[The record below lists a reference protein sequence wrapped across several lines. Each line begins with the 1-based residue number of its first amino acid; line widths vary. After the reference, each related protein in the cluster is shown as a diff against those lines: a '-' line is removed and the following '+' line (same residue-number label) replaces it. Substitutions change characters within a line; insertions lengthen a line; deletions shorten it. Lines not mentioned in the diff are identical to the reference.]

1 MMAAT
6 KKEETVKFAL
16 FRDDDRYKAPLFVG
30 VNGRSYLI
38 KRGKEV
44 ELPKSVYEVIMN
56 AMDQTRVTEEVME
69 NAKQVE
75 LIQG

>member
-1 MMAAT
+1 M
-6 KKEETVKFAL
+6 KWL

-44 ELPKSVYEVIMN
+44 EIPKSVYEVIMN
-56 AMDQTRVTEEVME
+56 SMDQTRVTEEAME

>member
-1 MMAAT
+1 MAAA
-6 KKEETVKFAL
+6 KKEEMVKYAL

-38 KRGKEV
+38 ERGKEV
-44 ELPKSVYEVIMN
+44 DIPKSVYEVIKN
-56 AMDQTRVTEEVME
+56 SMDQTRATEKAME

>member
-1 MMAAT
+1 MATT

-38 KRGKEV
+38 ERGKEV

-56 AMDQTRVTEEVME
+56 SMDQTRVTEEVME

>member
-1 MMAAT
+1 MAAT

-56 AMDQTRVTEEVME
+56 SMDQTRVTEEVME

>member
-1 MMAAT
+1 MAAT

-56 AMDQTRVTEEVME
+56 SMDQTRVTEEAME

>member
-1 MMAAT
+1 MAAT

-44 ELPKSVYEVIMN
+44 EIPKSVYEVIMN
-56 AMDQTRVTEEVME
+56 SMDQTRVTEEAME

>member
-1 MMAAT
+1 MAAT

-38 KRGKEV
+38 ERGKEV

>member
-1 MMAAT
+1 MAAT
-6 KKEETVKFAL
+6 NKEETVKFAL

-44 ELPKSVYEVIMN
+44 EIPKSVYEVIMN
-56 AMDQTRVTEEVME
+56 SMDQTRVTEEVME

>member
-1 MMAAT
+1 MAAT
-6 KKEETVKFAL
+6 KKEETVKFTL
-16 FRDDDRYKAPLFVG
+16 FRDDDRYKGPLFVG

-38 KRGKEV
+38 ARGKEV
-44 ELPKSVYEVIMN
+44 EIPKSVYEVIKNSME
-56 AMDQTRVTEEVME
+56 QKRVTEETME

>member
-6 KKEETVKFAL
+6 KKEETVKFTL

-44 ELPKSVYEVIMN
+44 EIPKSVYEVIMN
-56 AMDQTRVTEEVME
+56 SMDQTRVTEEAME

>member
-1 MMAAT
+1 MAAT
-6 KKEETVKFAL
+6 NKEETVKFAL

-56 AMDQTRVTEEVME
+56 SMDQTRVTEEAME

>member
-1 MMAAT
+1 MAAT

>member
-6 KKEETVKFAL
+6 NKEETVKFAL

-56 AMDQTRVTEEVME
+56 SMDQTRVTEEVME

>member
-1 MMAAT
+1 MATT

-38 KRGKEV
+38 ERGKEV

-56 AMDQTRVTEEVME
+56 SMDQTRVTEEAIE

>member
-1 MMAAT
+1 MAAT
-6 KKEETVKFAL
+6 KKEETVKFTL

-44 ELPKSVYEVIMN
+44 EIPKSVYEVIMN
-56 AMDQTRVTEEVME
+56 SMDQTRVTEEAME

>member
-1 MMAAT
+1 MEAK

-38 KRGKEV
+38 ERGKEV

-56 AMDQTRVTEEVME
+56 SMDQTRVTEEAME

>member
-1 MMAAT
+1 MEAT

-38 KRGKEV
+38 ERGKEV
-44 ELPKSVYEVIMN
+44 EIPKSVYEVIMN
-56 AMDQTRVTEEVME
+56 SMDQTRVTEEAME

>member
-1 MMAAT
+1 MEAT

>member
-1 MMAAT
+1 M
-6 KKEETVKFAL
+6 
-16 FRDDDRYKAPLFVG
+16 
-30 VNGRSYLI
+30 NGRSYLI

-56 AMDQTRVTEEVME
+56 SMDQTRVTEEAME

>member
-1 MMAAT
+1 MAAT
-6 KKEETVKFAL
+6 NKEETVKFAL

-56 AMDQTRVTEEVME
+56 SMDQTRVTEEVME

>member
-1 MMAAT
+1 M
-6 KKEETVKFAL
+6 

-38 KRGKEV
+38 ERGKEV

-56 AMDQTRVTEEVME
+56 SMDQTRVTEEAME

>member
-1 MMAAT
+1 MAAT

-30 VNGRSYLI
+30 VNGKSYLI
-38 KRGKEV
+38 ERGEEV

-56 AMDQTRVTEEVME
+56 SMDQTRVTEKAME

>member
-1 MMAAT
+1 MAAT
-6 KKEETVKFAL
+6 NKEETVKFAL

-38 KRGKEV
+38 KRGKEL

-56 AMDQTRVTEEVME
+56 SMDQTRVTEEVME